1 MAVNVLDV
9 IRMFLCFGRV
19 QWSTLKAVRRGNDY
33 EAYMQPLD
41 TGVANVMRY
50 CWKRHR
56 LELGKW
62 RCS

>member
-19 QWSTLKAVRRGNDY
+19 EWSSLKAVRRGNDY

-41 TGVANVMRY
+41 TRVANVMRY
-50 CWKRHR
+50 
-56 LELGKW
+56 
-62 RCS
+62 

>member
-19 QWSTLKAVRRGNDY
+19 EWSSLKAVRRGIDY

-41 TGVANVMRY
+41 TRVANVMR
-50 CWKRHR
+50 H
-56 LELGKW
+56 
-62 RCS
+62 